1 MSSNSFD
8 ILKINKIEI
17 KGIAIEPSYVTA
29 IDIFESLTQPGI
41 TGYINIQD
49 YQGLRELGNIFAGDE
64 IKFSFGVQDQSD
76 DLELAFFVYTD
87 EGSSINPLLLYDTLH
102 LGFCSKWIVDGL
114 TKAVSKPYKDK
125 FIHEIIEDIIKTE
138 CPDAKI
144 GFIEPT
150 IQKLE
155 HFLSPRW
162 SPIHTI
168 KYLLSFA
175 MNTEKIGGYI
185 MWTDLKKDQIYVTTV
200 DYLIKGNLERS
211 DISFNILPGNKR
223 YAGQIISSTFES
235 SYDSIRM
242 INSGLQDTIFYG
254 FNYDKKKFT
263 TSKDKNTDLKN
274 KRLSKKLPIQ
284 TKYKE
289 DKKYAKYKFS
299 PLFPSTDNSIAGDD
313 TKIDNLVNGSLYN
326 YYTFLT
332 SDLFKINIE
341 TIGETKRRVG
351 QLVLLEYPSQNNNT
365 EKSND
370 DNNQLKTDY
379 LIREI
384 RHSFSSYID
393 YKQYITL
400 IIDGYNQHNAEM
412 IQW

>member
-8 ILKINKIEI
+8 ILKINKITI
-17 KGIAIEPSYVTA
+17 KNIPIEASYVST

-49 YQGLRELGNIFAGDE
+49 YQGLRELGSIFAGDE
-64 IKFSFGVQDQSD
+64 ITFSFGIQDESN
-76 DLELAFFVYTD
+76 DLNLSFYIYTD

-102 LGFCSKWIVDGL
+102 LGFCSKWLIDGL
-114 TKAVSKPYKDK
+114 SKAVSRPYKDK
-125 FIHEIIEDIIKTE
+125 FIHEIIDDILKTE
-138 CPDAKI
+138 CPEAEI

-168 KYLLSFA
+168 NYLLSFA
-175 MNTEKIGGYI
+175 MNAEKIGGYI
-185 MWTDLKKDQIYVTTV
+185 MWTDLKTKKINITTI
-200 DYLIKGNLERS
+200 DYLAKGNFDKS
-211 DISFNILPGNKR
+211 TISFNILPGNKR
-223 YAGQIISSTFES
+223 YAGQIVSSNFES

-254 FNYDKKKFT
+254 FNFDKKKFT

-284 TKYKE
+284 SKYKE
-289 DKKYAKYKFS
+289 DKKYSRYRFS

-313 TKIDNLVNGSLYN
+313 TKLDNLVNGSLYG

-341 TIGETKRRVG
+341 TIGETTRRVG
-351 QLVLLEYPSQNNNT
+351 QLVLLEYPSQNNNAGG
-365 EKSND
+365 ND
-370 DNNQLKTDY
+370 DNNQLKADY

-384 RHSFSSYID
+384 RHSFSSYTD

-400 IIDGYNQHNAEM
+400 IIDGYNNHNADM

>member
-17 KGIAIEPSYVTA
+17 KGISLEPAYITA

-41 TGYINIQD
+41 TGYIQIQD

-64 IKFSFGVQDQSD
+64 IKFSFGIQDEGN
-76 DLELAFFVYTD
+76 DLELSFYIYTD
-87 EGSSINPLLLYDTLH
+87 EGSSINPLLLYDTLQ
-102 LGFCSKWIVDGL
+102 LGFCSKWLIDGL

-125 FIHEIIEDIIKTE
+125 FIHEIIKDIIETE
-138 CPDAKI
+138 CPEAKI
-144 GFIEPT
+144 GYIEPT

-155 HFLSPRW
+155 NFLSPRW

-175 MNTEKIGGYI
+175 MNMEKIGGYI
-185 MWTDLKKDQIYVTTV
+185 MWTDLKKDEIYVTSI
-200 DYLIKGNLERS
+200 DYLVKGNLEKS
-211 DISFNILPGNKR
+211 DVSFNILPGNKR
-223 YAGQIISSTFES
+223 YSGQIINSNFES
-235 SYDSIRM
+235 SYDTIRM
-242 INSGLQDTIFYG
+242 VNSGYQDTIFYG
-254 FNYDKKKFT
+254 FNYDKKEFT

-274 KRLSKKLPIQ
+274 KRLSKKLPIPI
-284 TKYKE
+284 KYEE
-289 DKKYAKYKFS
+289 DKKYSRYRFS

-313 TKIDNLVNGSLYN
+313 TKLDNLINGSLYN

-351 QLVLLEYPSQNNNT
+351 QLVLLEYPSQDNNAGG
-365 EKSND
+365 ND

-384 RHSFSSYID
+384 RHSFSTYID

-400 IIDGYNQHNAEM
+400 IIDGYNNHDAEM
-412 IQW
+412 IEW